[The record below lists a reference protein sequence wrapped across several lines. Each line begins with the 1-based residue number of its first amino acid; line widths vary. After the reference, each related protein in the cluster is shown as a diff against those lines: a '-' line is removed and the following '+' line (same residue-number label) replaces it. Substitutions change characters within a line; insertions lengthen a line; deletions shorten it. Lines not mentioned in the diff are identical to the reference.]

1 MAVKINKDLVEEYI
15 GTTADREAMPVTNLP
30 AGSTYVETDNGGKKY
45 VFTGLFWL
53 EDTTKVEE
61 QRALSYSEAGD
72 SIGIQGIAPQGMQL
86 MYSSINSSHI
96 SVNDPSVC
104 PEIQMKGATAGFLV
118 FYVESGTS
126 GSWKFDLYGATTS
139 GGLYGPITKPND
151 PSQLVSLTINVTGEG
166 QHLLIPVTCIGMPFV
181 KIAAQLTGT
190 STIAVG
196 FIPVPFM

>member
-15 GTTADREAMPVTNLP
+15 GTTADRETMPVTNLP

-45 VFTGLFWL
+45 VFTGSFWL

-61 QRALSYSEAGD
+61 QRAVSYQDAGD
-72 SIGIQGIAPQGMQL
+72 AIGIQGIVPQGTQPL
-86 MYSSINSSHI
+86 YSSISSSRI
-96 SVNDPSVC
+96 NVNDPAVC

-118 FYVESGTS
+118 VYVEFGTS
-126 GSWKFDLYGATTS
+126 GNWKFDLYGATNS
-139 GGLYGPITKPND
+139 GGLYGKITKPND
-151 PSQLVSLTINVTGEG
+151 PSQLLSLTFNVTGEG
-166 QHLLIPVTCIGMPFV
+166 QYVIIPVTCIGMPFV

-190 STIAVG
+190 STISAG